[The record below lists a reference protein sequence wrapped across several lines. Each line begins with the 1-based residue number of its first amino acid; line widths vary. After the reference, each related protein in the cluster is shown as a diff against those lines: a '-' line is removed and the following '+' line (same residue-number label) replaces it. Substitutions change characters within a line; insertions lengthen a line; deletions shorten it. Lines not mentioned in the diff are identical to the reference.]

1 MLSTEASVA
10 TERSGRYLVQ
20 LCQHLHKVGRAHPQ
34 LQAHVEWSDDRGQIS
49 FGWAAARCVP
59 TRAC

>member
-1 MLSTEASVA
+1 MLTAEARVV

-20 LCQHLHKVGRAHPQ
+20 LCQHLNKVAQRNPQ
-34 LQAHVEWSDDRGQIS
+34 MQAHVEWSDDRDRSASAG
-49 FGWAAARCVP
+49 AAARCVP